1 MMERLPSL
9 NAVRSFVAAARL
21 QSFTAAA
28 QELHVTQG
36 AVSRM
41 VQALEQELGLQLFN
55 RNGRFI
61 SLTQA
66 GQGYYEEVS
75 HALDLIAAATRKVL
89 ETQGAQALQLVVNS
103 AFAIRWLMPRLPAF
117 QRMHPNIDVHIL
129 SSASRPDELA
139 ETSLLTIRYGKG
151 NWTGTRAEALPL
163 GTLMGVVCSPELKA
177 SQTLTSPA
185 DLLGHSL
192 LTHTAST
199 DSSFWAEYFAH
210 YAVEQPELGL
220 APRFHQLLLLAEA
233 AMAGLGFA
241 LVPLFLF
248 QTELES
254 GRLVLAIDQTFTS
267 ERSYYATQTSGAT
280 HDHKVQV
287 FKRWLMQEAAECH
300 RRTEAIWQTD

>member
-1 MMERLPSL
+1 MERLPSL

-61 SLTQA
+61 ALTQA

-75 HALDLIAAATRKVL
+75 HALDLIATASRKIQQA
-89 ETQGAQALQLVVNS
+89 ERAQALQLVVNS

-117 QRMHPNIDVHIL
+117 QRKHPSIDVHIL
-129 SSASRPDELA
+129 SSEAESGTHA
-139 ETSLLTIRYGKG
+139 ETSQLTIRYGKG
-151 NWTGTRAEALPL
+151 NWPGISAEALPL

-177 SQTLTSPA
+177 TKTLNSPS
-185 DLLGHSL
+185 DLLGRPL
-192 LTHTAST
+192 LTHTANADT
-199 DSSFWAEYFAH
+199 SFWAEYFTH
-210 YAVEQPELGL
+210 YGLTQPNLDL

-233 AMAGLGFA
+233 AMGGLGFA

-248 QTELES
+248 QAELNA
-254 GRLVLAIDQTFTS
+254 GRLVLAVNQTFTS
-267 ERSYYATQTSGAT
+267 ARGYFVTHASGAAHDYKVRVFKQWLMRET
-280 HDHKVQV
+280 HD
-287 FKRWLMQEAAECH
+287 CH
-300 RRTEAIWQTD
+300 QQTEAIWQTA